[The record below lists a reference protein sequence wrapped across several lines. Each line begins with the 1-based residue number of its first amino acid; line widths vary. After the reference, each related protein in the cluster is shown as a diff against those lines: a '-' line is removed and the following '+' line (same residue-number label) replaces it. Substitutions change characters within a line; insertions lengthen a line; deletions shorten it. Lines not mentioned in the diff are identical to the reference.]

1 VVRTHMPGGVGGA
14 ASRDVPLSR
23 LIERA
28 RCYACPGGTAPRQCP
43 AGLLPLFFR
52 LIIGGRSPPSAT
64 LFARTSLPRSSAA
77 GLAVSVRLSS
87 FRACRCS
94 LALSTSTME

>member
-1 VVRTHMPGGVGGA
+1 
-14 ASRDVPLSR
+14 
-23 LIERA
+23 
-28 RCYACPGGTAPRQCP
+28 
-43 AGLLPLFFR
+43 
-52 LIIGGRSPPSAT
+52 
-64 LFARTSLPRSSAA
+64 LPRSSAA